1 MGDATGKIVFIN
13 TADYVSDVT
22 GTKAAGCMANL
33 TTDEGKIVVVYTQS
47 LRLQQTLEMSFVARC
62 RVTVDYSDKPVVTEQ
77 RGPMISNTHA
87 EFDAGFD
94 GPFRLQS
101 MWTLE

>member
-1 MGDATGKIVFIN
+1 MGHNTGKIVFIN

-22 GTKAAGCMANL
+22 GTKASGCMANL
-33 TTDEGKIVVVYTQS
+33 RTDNGKIVVVYTQS
-47 LRLQQTLEMSFVARC
+47 LRLQQTLEMSYVARC
-62 RVTVDYSDKPVVTEQ
+62 KVTVDYSDQRVVTEQ
-77 RGPMISNTHA
+77 RGPVMSNTHA
-87 EFDAGFD
+87 ESDAEFD